1 MKFKFKNCRKINI
14 IFLLRLA
21 ILFTTVIPAPAQT
34 NFDALNKPPSA
45 ISNSSTQTFS
55 IQTNASFFLEIN
67 VEEIR
72 AACIDARRSI
82 CGKILKVLP
91 DGLVVE
97 SGYTNLFRE
106 PLTRDWLAPGTV
118 SATRATNLVEGNEP
132 DSICVGL
139 VFLTNLPK
147 ARGPKPKLYDY
158 VLIEGYPSGQY
169 AYVSVGNV
177 HRTVR
182 KFSASLEAAIKWKI
196 TQ

>member
-1 MKFKFKNCRKINI
+1 MKNI
-14 IFLLRLA
+14 LSFGLTLLFATA
-21 ILFTTVIPAPAQT
+21 ISAPAQS
-34 NFDALNKPPSA
+34 NSVALTELPAA
-45 ISNSSTQTFS
+45 ISNSSPQTFS
-55 IQTNASFFLEIN
+55 IQTNANFSLAPN

-72 AACIDARRSI
+72 AVCIEGRRSI

-91 DGLVVE
+91 DGLVVD

-132 DSICVGL
+132 NTTCVGL
-139 VFLTNLPK
+139 VFVTNLPK

-158 VLIEGYPSGQY
+158 VLIEGYPAGQY
-169 AYVSVGNV
+169 TYASVGDV

-182 KFSASLEAAIKWKI
+182 KFSASLEAAIKWKAS
-196 TQ
+196 QVEK

>member
-1 MKFKFKNCRKINI
+1 M
-14 IFLLRLA
+14 
-21 ILFTTVIPAPAQT
+21 
-34 NFDALNKPPSA
+34 
-45 ISNSSTQTFS
+45 
-55 IQTNASFFLEIN
+55 
-67 VEEIR
+67 
-72 AACIDARRSI
+72 
-82 CGKILKVLP
+82 KVLP